1 MDNSIPVYPGNIE
14 IRQVGGARVLSGRFP
29 YNSMATVS
37 DRGRVRK
44 ERFSSRAF
52 RFAIESEPERRIDL
66 LVGHDFN
73 RPVASRSA
81 GTLRLRDTDEGV
93 MFEAELPDDPP
104 SWVIDAERAVSAG
117 LMTGISPGFRV
128 PPQGVVPGA
137 EQLVAEPGNPGV
149 QIREVN
155 HAVLRELSI
164 VTNPAYEESMVELR
178 SDQFDVAPDRTEYL
192 RSIWL

>member
-1 MDNSIPVYPGNIE
+1 M
-14 IRQVGGARVLSGRFP
+14 AGRFP

-52 RFAIESEPERRIDL
+52 RFAIETEPERRIDL
-66 LVGHDFN
+66 LVGHSFN
-73 RPVASRSA
+73 RPIASRSA
-81 GTLRLRDTDEGV
+81 GTLRLRDTDAGV
-93 MFEAELPDDPP
+93 EFEATLPDDPP

-117 LMTGISPGFRV
+117 LMTGVSPGFRV

-137 EQLVAEPGNPGV
+137 ERLVPEPGNPGV
-149 QIREVN
+149 QVREVN

-164 VTNPAYEESMVELR
+164 VTNPAYEESMIELR
-178 SDQFDVAPDRTEYL
+178 SDQFGVASDQTEYL
-192 RSIWL
+192 RTLWL